1 MTRPSGRTL
10 ALVLGTGP
18 VDGATVAALRLA
30 EEAVA
35 RGHRVAVYAYGDGVR
50 TGAEGSSAG
59 PHVAALVRRG
69 LHAGLVTWVAD
80 GEDLKD
86 AATTRQVPGV
96 VSGDGG
102 DLWRFVRDADVVLGV
117 SR

>member
-1 MTRPSGRTL
+1 MTRPSGKTL

-50 TGAEGSSAG
+50 TSAEGSSSA

-69 LHAGLVTWVAD
+69 VHGGLVSWVAD
-80 GEDLKD
+80 RDDVED
-86 AATTRQVPGV
+86 AATTRQVSGV
-96 VSGDGG
+96 VFGDGG
-102 DLWRFVRDADVVLGV
+102 ELWRFVRDADVVVGV